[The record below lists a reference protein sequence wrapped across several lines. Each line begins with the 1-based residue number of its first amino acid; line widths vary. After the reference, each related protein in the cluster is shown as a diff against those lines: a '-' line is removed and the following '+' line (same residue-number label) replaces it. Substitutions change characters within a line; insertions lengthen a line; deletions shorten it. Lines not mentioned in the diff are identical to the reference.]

1 MDVEEEEIT
10 AAKVFDEVVEGDF
23 GGVADA
29 MKHGFTGEKS
39 ADGDAVDA
47 PDEFVVLPAFQAVS
61 MSLFV
66 KLSIGSEEL
75 ARNPSGAAARAG
87 NGAAFH
93 DLMKGAVN
101 CDLESAFA
109 NDFAKAVRDVEL
121 TEFEN
126 GARIGRPPGD
136 GLDRPGEDTA
146 AISEQKSR
154 NR

>member
-10 AAKVFDEVVEGDF
+10 AAKEFDEVVEGDF

-75 ARNPSGAAARAG
+75 ARNPGGAAARAG
-87 NGAAFH
+87 SGAAFH
-93 DLMKGAVN
+93 DLVKSAIN
-101 CDLESAFA
+101 CDLERDFA
-109 NDFAKAVRDVEL
+109 NDFGKAVGDVEL
-121 TEFEN
+121 TEFEYS
-126 GARIGRPPGD
+126 ARIGRPPGD
-136 GLDRPGEDTA
+136 GFVGPGEDAA
-146 AISEQKSR
+146 AIGEQESR